1 MGSQFSRGAFSVTLG
16 GALAGFGAIAFPRAV
31 AAQGE
36 AEVSHSADAIRQV
49 VDFGASPVRVYGV
62 LTTAE
67 EFDHVVQL
75 SAAMHSGMSL
85 GTRPT
90 QLRSEPGSAFA
101 LFGGY
106 ISGRVIELVPTSR
119 IVQAWRSGS
128 WDAGAFSIARFDIVQ
143 RGTGTRLTFTQ
154 AGFPAGEAPTLVK
167 GWHDNYWQPMMKYL
181 A

>member
-1 MGSQFSRGAFSVTLG
+1 MDSQLTRGDFTVAVG
-16 GALAGFGAIAFPRAV
+16 GVLAGLGAVAV
-31 AAQGE
+31 PNAAAAQGE

-49 VDFGASPVRVYGV
+49 VDFGASPERVYRA

-75 SAAMHSGMSL
+75 SAAMRSGMSL
-85 GTRPT
+85 GTTPT
-90 QLRSEPGSAFA
+90 QLRPDPGSAFA

-128 WDAGAFSIARFDIVQ
+128 WDAGAFSIARFDIALH
-143 RGTGTRLTFTQ
+143 GTGTRLTFTQ